1 MPQCMLTVYLFSIEE
16 AWLTS
21 GVRFD
26 AANVVNIR
34 GAQGGHQA
42 VKRHLGN
49 KVQGL
54 KTTENQAFRR
64 SHLQREILP
73 QKSFYQERRLQIV
86 F

>member
-1 MPQCMLTVYLFSIEE
+1 MLTVYLFSIEE

-21 GVRFD
+21 AVGFD

-34 GAQGGHQA
+34 GAQGGHQT

-54 KTTENQAFRR
+54 KTTEN
-64 SHLQREILP
+64 
-73 QKSFYQERRLQIV
+73 
-86 F
+86 